1 MDWSSDVC
9 SSYLFHVNGR
19 FQPSP
24 DPASCDQASE
34 WGKAT
39 LRRQITDTAQ
49 GREIG
54 QRQMQPDHRSFT
66 AGTTEEIGRAHVST
80 PVTNAHLV
88 CRLLLEKKK
97 KKQQTSTNYMNN
109 SKPHTQH

>member
-34 WGKAT
+34 WVKAT

-66 AGTTEEIGRAHVST
+66 AGTTEETAGVLFPFGKKRHAAGTRNSAAFDKRAY
-80 PVTNAHLV
+80 AF
-88 CRLLLEKKK
+88 
-97 KKQQTSTNYMNN
+97 
-109 SKPHTQH
+109 

>member
-1 MDWSSDVC
+1 MAVANGC
-9 SSYLFHVNGR
+9 SKLHIVKPVNIMRRMPDCLNEGIRFRVQFHVNGR

-24 DPASCDQASE
+24 GPASCDQASE

-66 AGTTEEIGRAHVST
+66 AGTTEEIGRASCRER
-80 PVTNAHLV
+80 V
-88 CRLLLEKKK
+88 C
-97 KKQQTSTNYMNN
+97 QYV
-109 SKPHTQH
+109 